1 MRVVSTSSG
10 PRPEADR
17 GAGPPTRPVRMPRRG
32 LSGQAP
38 APDGVVQRTWRRV
51 TAPRPPVPQ
60 GAVVLR
66 GKPRAVVHH
75 RQKPTLFRRRLA
87 VVYDTSGPR
96 VTLGV
101 LWFLLVVGALAVG
114 PGALVPLYAAMAALA
129 GFQTASAW
137 RAVGSKADRWVAAL
151 AAGAVAA
158 GAAWGVGSLGL
169 AILGAVVVTLAVAAL
184 ETRTLR
190 GVLDAAGTT
199 LLSAL
204 PVGIG
209 AAGVILTL
217 RLEIGAAV
225 TIVVLVAA
233 YEVGD
238 YIVGSGASSSVEGP
252 IAGIVAIAAMCM
264 VVAVLRVPPFDGASV
279 FVFGGFAALGCPLG
293 QVLASALLPSVDARA
308 PALRRL
314 DSLLVLGPAWALLV
328 GILMQRV
335 L

>member
-1 MRVVSTSSG
+1 M
-10 PRPEADR
+10 
-17 GAGPPTRPVRMPRRG
+17 
-32 LSGQAP
+32 
-38 APDGVVQRTWRRV
+38 

-60 GAVVLR
+60 DAVVVR
-66 GKPRAVVHH
+66 GKQRAVVHP
-75 RQKPTLFRRRLA
+75 RPKPTLFSRRLA

-101 LWFLLVVGALAVG
+101 LWFLLVMGALAVG

-137 RAVGSKADRWVAAL
+137 RAAGARADRWVAAVVGGL
-151 AAGAVAA
+151 VTA
-158 GAAWGVGSLGL
+158 GAAWGVASLGL
-169 AILGAVVVTLAVAAL
+169 AVLGAVVIGLAVAAF
-184 ETRTLR
+184 ETRALR
-190 GVLDAAGTT
+190 STLDAAGTT

-204 PVGIG
+204 PAAIG

-225 TIVVLVAA
+225 TLVVLVAA

-238 YIVGSGASSSVEGP
+238 YIVGSGASSSLEGP

-264 VVAVLRVPPFDGASV
+264 VVAVLRVPPFDGAAV
-279 FVFGGFAALGCPLG
+279 FVFGGFAALCCPLG
-293 QVLASALLPSVDARA
+293 QVVASALLPRVDARA

-314 DSLLVLGPAWALLV
+314 DSLLVLGPVWALLV